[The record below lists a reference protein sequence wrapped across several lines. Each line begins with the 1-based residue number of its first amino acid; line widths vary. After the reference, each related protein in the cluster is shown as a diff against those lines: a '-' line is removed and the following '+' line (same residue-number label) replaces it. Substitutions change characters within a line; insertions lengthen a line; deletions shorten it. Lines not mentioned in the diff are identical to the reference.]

1 MNSGV
6 GEHVIIKGGSRFA
19 TEYLIRNSLD
29 VDKSTFLKN
38 LYYLDHNEQ
47 ILEFGFIS
55 ICNFK
60 GTSV

>member
-19 TEYLIRNSLD
+19 TEYLIRNSFE
-29 VDKSTFLKN
+29 VDRKTFLKN
-38 LYYLDHNEQ
+38 LYHLDYNEQ

-60 GTSV
+60 GNNV